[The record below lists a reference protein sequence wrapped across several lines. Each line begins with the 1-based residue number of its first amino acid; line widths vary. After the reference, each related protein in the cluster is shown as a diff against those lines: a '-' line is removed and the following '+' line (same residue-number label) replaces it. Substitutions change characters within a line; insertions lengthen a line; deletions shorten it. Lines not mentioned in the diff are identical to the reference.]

1 MHGHVHGQT
10 TAVGSFTR
18 VPRLNAHGLM
28 PNSIYGWVGHCKPPR
43 RARLASLLYDH
54 LECTNLLKAVPS
66 VRVHTQS
73 TFWVPY

>member
-28 PNSIYGWVGHCKPPR
+28 PNSI
-43 RARLASLLYDH
+43 LLTI
-54 LECTNLLKAVPS
+54 L
-66 VRVHTQS
+66 RVHG
-73 TFWVPY
+73 VPMLSSEKDDACTGSGHL

>member
-18 VPRLNAHGLM
+18 VPRLNARGLM
-28 PNSIYGWVGHCKPPR
+28 PNSIQTMR

-54 LECTNLLKAVPS
+54 PECTNLSKAVPS
-66 VRVHTQS
+66 VRVHTP
-73 TFWVPY
+73 FIFWDWVPY